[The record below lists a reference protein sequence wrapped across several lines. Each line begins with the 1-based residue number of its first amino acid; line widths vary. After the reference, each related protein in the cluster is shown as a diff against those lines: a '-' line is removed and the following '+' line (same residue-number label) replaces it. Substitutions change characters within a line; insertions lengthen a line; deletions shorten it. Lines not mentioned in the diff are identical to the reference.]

1 MSKKNAVTYDE
12 VFKYLSDKKRRY
24 ANECTE
30 SRKRAIRKFSEN
42 IRLEDGVLF
51 YVQYDDEE
59 KQSVKSKRQWISDEK
74 KNRSKYCSLYMMI
87 LLVGATLDETRQEI
101 KFPVDISGMGSV
113 MMLMSTS
120 GPVTSVRRYG
130 FIHSLYF

>member
-12 VFKYLSDKKRRY
+12 IFKYLSDKKRRY

-42 IRLEDGVLF
+42 IHLEDGVLF

-74 KNRSKYCSLYMMI
+74 KTE
-87 LLVGATLDETRQEI
+87 A
-101 KFPVDISGMGSV
+101 
-113 MMLMSTS
+113 STA
-120 GPVTSVRRYG
+120 VFT
-130 FIHSLYF
+130 